1 MMWVSEV
8 RRGGDSLGGC
18 GGRRA
23 RFAGAMLRILSDLHL
38 FDARTQLRELTQL
51 EPLLAGV
58 RTLVLNGDTCEMRCH
73 FAPEQLEALRGF
85 LAARVPEVAFVT
97 GNHDPDISDVHEY
110 LAADGRVW
118 VTHGDVCF
126 DDFTPWSRHAAPLRR
141 EIAAQLAREPRADFS
156 RLDVRLRIARHVA
169 RTEADVPDLATGGWR
184 SQARWVWQTFFPPR
198 QVLAMLR
205 CWRELPRR
213 AAVLARE
220 QRPMAQVVVTGHVHF
235 PGVWPMPGG
244 PVVINTG
251 SFLRPLGGN
260 LVDIAGEHVVVRRIE
275 RGQGGFQ
282 AGKLLAQI
290 PLTRAVARA
299 R

>member
-1 MMWVSEV
+1 MQV
-8 RRGGDSLGGC
+8 REARWRGGSLSGC
-18 GGRRA
+18 GGRSA

-38 FDARTQLRELTQL
+38 FDARTQLRELAQL
-51 EPLLAGV
+51 EPLLGGV
-58 RTLVLNGDTCEMRCH
+58 RTLVLNGDTCEMRCD
-73 FAPEQLEALRGF
+73 FAPEQLEPLRAF
-85 LAARVPEVAFVT
+85 LAARVPEVVFVT

-110 LAADGRVW
+110 LGADGRVW

-126 DDFTPWSRHAAPLRR
+126 DDFTPWSHHVAQLRR
-141 EIAAQLAREPRADFS
+141 EIAAQLAREPHADFR

-169 RTEADVPDLATGGWR
+169 RTEADVADLATGGWR

-213 AAVLARE
+213 AAAFARA
-220 QRPMAQVVVTGHVHF
+220 QRPTAQVVVTGHVHF
-235 PGVWPMPGG
+235 PGVWPVPGG

-275 RGQGGFQ
+275 RGRGGFG

-290 PLTRAVARA
+290 PLTRASAPAR
-299 R
+299 